1 MSAVGALCCLHS
13 TSGVALEV
21 LPQPR
26 ARGKAFRTGFAP
38 FFQFCKLSDLDL
50 CPMHTAPVWLVPRV
64 NPSVVDQ
71 VSLGSKGFSTLGA
84 GEGSLSSVFAHV
96 HYKYKQI

>member
-1 MSAVGALCCLHS
+1 M
-13 TSGVALEV
+13 
-21 LPQPR
+21 
-26 ARGKAFRTGFAP
+26 FRT

-50 CPMHTAPVWLVPRV
+50 CPKDTAPVWLVPRV
-64 NPSVVDQ
+64 NSSVVDQ
-71 VSLGSKGFSTLGA
+71 VSLGSKGLSTLGA

>member
-26 ARGKAFRTGFAP
+26 ARGKAFRTCFAP
-38 FFQFCKLSDLDL
+38 FFTFVSDLHL
-50 CPMHTAPVWLVPRV
+50 CAKDTAPVWLVPRV